1 MCGEMNMKDLRV
13 MVIGAHPDDADL
25 NCGGTAIKLVRAGA
39 RVRFVS
45 VCNGSKGHRVLSEDD
60 LARRRLGETQ
70 RSAATLGIERY
81 DVLGCPDCELEP
93 TMEWRRRLTRAM
105 REFSPHLVFTHRTC
119 DYHADHR
126 AVGQLV
132 MDATY
137 FLVVPHWCPD
147 VPEPSVY
154 PAVFFMRDKFSV
166 PREMR
171 PDVAVDI
178 SDVGDQV
185 LDALSCHESQFFE
198 WLPPEIPGC
207 AEQNPG
213 IGGTAEQKR
222 DFIRRFW
229 FSGHKEYDM
238 KRFGLPFRYGE
249 VFEMS
254 EYGAQL
260 TSVQLRE
267 MFPVGSIIPE
277 REISEYKC

>member
-1 MCGEMNMKDLRV
+1 MKNDDLRV

-25 NCGGTAIKLVRAGA
+25 NFGGTAIKLAQAGA
-39 RVRFVS
+39 RVRFIS
-45 VCNGSKGHRVLSEDD
+45 VCNGSKGHRVLFEKD
-60 LARRRLGETQ
+60 LAERRFGEMQ
-70 RSAATLGIERY
+70 CSAAILGVEKY
-81 DVLGCPDCELEP
+81 ETLGCPDCEIEP
-93 TMEWRRRLTRAM
+93 TMEWRRKLTRVI
-105 REFSPHLVFTHRTC
+105 RRFSPHLIFTHRTC

-154 PAVFFMRDKFSV
+154 PAVFFLRDKFTV

-178 SDVGDQV
+178 TDVGDQV
-185 LDALSCHESQFFE
+185 LDALACHESQFFE

-207 AEQNPG
+207 AEANPG
-213 IGGTAEQKR
+213 VGGSAEAKR
-222 DFIRRFW
+222 EFIRKFW

-238 KRFGLPFRYGE
+238 KRFDLPFRYGE

-260 TSVQLRE
+260 TTEQLRAV
-267 MFPVGSIIPE
+267 FPEGAVVPE
-277 REISEYKC
+277 RKISEYKT